1 LTEEITKQKEV
12 SSHDKYGVPGS
23 VRQVSGSSGS
33 NSSSGGSKQQV
44 TTSQYQY
51 QPLSSREYR
60 KAFGQFSSSK
70 SQTVDASE
78 HIKIDLDS
86 QEELQ
91 SGAHSIDFDRGDI
104 KIKQSGMYMILAAP
118 QVCRAKGSIAHW
130 IDFWI
135 RINNRDLSNSTV
147 RRAVGDFKQK
157 DVVPLNAVTA
167 LKSGDTIN
175 IMMTAETEDEGIG
188 IESIEPDGEP
198 EIPSIIVTI
207 VQLD

>member
-1 LTEEITKQKEV
+1 MFNKTLKQKNI
-12 SSHDKYGVPGS
+12 STNDQD
-23 VRQVSGSSGS
+23 QVLGSS
-33 NSSSGGSKQQV
+33 SSKYLDSTRK
-44 TTSQYQY
+44 YEY

-60 KAFGQFSSSK
+60 KAFGQFSSNL

-91 SGAHSIDFDRGDI
+91 SGTHSIDFDKGDI
-104 KIKQSGMYMILAAP
+104 KIKQSGMYMILAGP
-118 QVCRAKGSIAHW
+118 QVCRAKGSIARW

-135 RINNRDLSNSTV
+135 RINNRDLPNSSV

-175 IMMTAETEDEGIG
+175 IMMTSEKDDEGIG
-188 IESIEPDGEP
+188 IEFIEPDGEP
-198 EIPSIIVTI
+198 GIPSIIVTI

>member
-1 LTEEITKQKEV
+1 MFNKTLKQKNISTKDRDQEL
-12 SSHDKYGVPGS
+12 D
-23 VRQVSGSSGS
+23 
-33 NSSSGGSKQQV
+33 SSSSRHLDNTRK
-44 TTSQYQY
+44 YEY

-60 KAFGQFSSSK
+60 KAFGQFSSNF

-78 HIKIDLDS
+78 HLKIDLDS

-91 SGAHSIDFDRGDI
+91 SGSHSIDFDRGDI

-118 QVCRAKGSIAHW
+118 QVCRAKGSISRW

-135 RINNRDLSNSTV
+135 RINNRDLPNSTV

-157 DVVPLNAVTA
+157 DVVPLNAVTP
-167 LKSGDTIN
+167 LKSGDMIN
-175 IMMTAETEDEGIG
+175 IMMTAEKDDEGIG
-188 IESIEPDGEP
+188 IEFIEPDGEP
-198 EIPSIIVTI
+198 GIPSIIVTI

>member
-1 LTEEITKQKEV
+1 MFNKTLKQKNISTKDRDQEL
-12 SSHDKYGVPGS
+12 
-23 VRQVSGSSGS
+23 
-33 NSSSGGSKQQV
+33 NSSSSRHLDNTRK
-44 TTSQYQY
+44 YEY

-60 KAFGQFSSSK
+60 KAFGQFSSNF

-78 HIKIDLDS
+78 HLKIDLDS

-91 SGAHSIDFDRGDI
+91 SGSHSIDFDRGDI

-118 QVCRAKGSIAHW
+118 QVCRAKGSISRW

-135 RINNRDLSNSTV
+135 RINNRDLPNSTV

-157 DVVPLNAVTA
+157 DVVPLNAVTP
-167 LKSGDTIN
+167 LKSGDMIN
-175 IMMTAETEDEGIG
+175 IMMTAEKDDEGIG
-188 IESIEPDGEP
+188 IEFIEPDGEP
-198 EIPSIIVTI
+198 GIPSIIVTI

>member
-1 LTEEITKQKEV
+1 LFKKTLRQKNI
-12 SSHDKYGVPGS
+12 SPNDKD
-23 VRQVSGSSGS
+23 QVLD
-33 NSSSGGSKQQV
+33 SSSSRQLYSARK
-44 TTSQYQY
+44 YKY
-51 QPLSSREYR
+51 QPLSSREFG
-60 KAFGQFSSSK
+60 KAFGQFSSSI
-70 SQTVDASE
+70 SQSIDASE

-91 SGAHSIDFDRGDI
+91 SGSHSIDFDKGDI

-118 QVCRAKGSIAHW
+118 QVCRARGSIARW

-135 RINNRDLSNSTV
+135 RLNNRDLPNSTV

-157 DVVPLNAVTA
+157 DVVPLNAVTP
-167 LKSGDTIN
+167 LKSGDIIN
-175 IMMTAETEDEGIG
+175 IMMTAEKDDEGLG
-188 IESIEPDGEP
+188 IESLEPDGEP